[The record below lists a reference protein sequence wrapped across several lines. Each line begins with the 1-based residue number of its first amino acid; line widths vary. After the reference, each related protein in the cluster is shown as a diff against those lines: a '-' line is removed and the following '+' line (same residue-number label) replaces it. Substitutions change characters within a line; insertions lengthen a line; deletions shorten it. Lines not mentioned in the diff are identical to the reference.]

1 MITSLCG
8 FSYFGCLW
16 ILYNDDLVK
25 KKKDRPRVWIWVP
38 EGLVAAPLG
47 DTENLSFS
55 PNFSLSLPFSVS
67 PEIPCLFSFSLG
79 LLRDWWLCTRESET
93 LYFSLFS
100 FFSSFSFSLVFSPLL
115 FLILFLTEV
124 GFGFLR
130 DWSSGPRERVLLSRS
145 ISGGQPSLHY
155 SSLVLSSEVMVPLIV
170 MPRRTDFAF

>member
-1 MITSLCG
+1 MASKKTVFHDGFCG

-25 KKKDRPRVWIWVP
+25 KKKDRHRVWIWVP

-55 PNFSLSLPFSVS
+55 LNFHYLYPSLSLQRSLPYSLSYRVS
-67 PEIPCLFSFSLG
+67 C
-79 LLRDWWLCTRESET
+79 
-93 LYFSLFS
+93 
-100 FFSSFSFSLVFSPLL
+100 FSPFL

-130 DWSSGPRERVLLSRS
+130 DWSSGPRERVFLSRS